1 MGTWAAGSKSRAESM
16 QRQQSNVGNFV
27 FQHQPQHQ
35 QHTAQ
40 DSEPD
45 TAEPG
50 AKVTAARRATARLSR
65 WEAGSS
71 DVSARVCTC
80 GDW

>member
-1 MGTWAAGSKSRAESM
+1 M

-27 FQHQPQHQ
+27 FQHQPQHQQ

-50 AKVTAARRATARLSR
+50 AKVTAARRAAARLSR
-65 WEAGSS
+65 WAAGSS

-80 GDW
+80 GDPP

>member
-1 MGTWAAGSKSRAESM
+1 M

-35 QHTAQ
+35 HQHQ
-40 DSEPD
+40 HQQED

-71 DVSARVCTC
+71 DVCARVCTC
-80 GDW
+80 GDPRDPPCPGRR

>member
-1 MGTWAAGSKSRAESM
+1 MGTWAAGSESRAESM

-27 FQHQPQHQ
+27 FQHQPQQ
-35 QHTAQ
+35 QQ
-40 DSEPD
+40 DTEPD

-80 GDW
+80 GDPL

>member
-1 MGTWAAGSKSRAESM
+1 M

-27 FQHQPQHQ
+27 FQHQPQQQQ

-65 WEAGSS
+65 WAAGSS
-71 DVSARVCTC
+71 DVSGRVWTC
-80 GDW
+80 GDSP

>member
-1 MGTWAAGSKSRAESM
+1 MSCCWSSLLCCGNEKE
-16 QRQQSNVGNFV
+16 RQPSIS
-27 FQHQPQHQ
+27 QHQPQQQQ
-35 QHTAQ
+35 QHTVQ
-40 DSEPD
+40 DSEQD

-71 DVSARVCTC
+71 DVSARVWTC

>member
-1 MGTWAAGSKSRAESM
+1 M

-27 FQHQPQHQ
+27 FQHQPQQ
-35 QHTAQ
+35 QQQDTAQ

-71 DVSARVCTC
+71 DVSGRVVT
-80 GDW
+80 GDTPCPGRR

>member
-1 MGTWAAGSKSRAESM
+1 M

-27 FQHQPQHQ
+27 FQHQPQQ
-35 QHTAQ
+35 QQ
-40 DSEPD
+40 DTEPD

>member
-1 MGTWAAGSKSRAESM
+1 M

-27 FQHQPQHQ
+27 FQHQPQQQ

-80 GDW
+80 LHVSARVVTSRA

>member
-1 MGTWAAGSKSRAESM
+1 M

-27 FQHQPQHQ
+27 FQHQPQQQQ

-65 WEAGSS
+65 WAAGSS
-71 DVSARVCTC
+71 DVSARVVT
-80 GDW
+80 GDPPCPGRR

>member
-27 FQHQPQHQ
+27 FQHQPQQQ
-35 QHTAQ
+35 QHT
-40 DSEPD
+40 EPD

-65 WEAGSS
+65 WAAGSS
-71 DVSARVCTC
+71 DVSARVVT
-80 GDW
+80 GDPP

>member
-1 MGTWAAGSKSRAESM
+1 M

-27 FQHQPQHQ
+27 FQHQPQQ
-35 QHTAQ
+35 QQ

-65 WEAGSS
+65 WAAGSS
-71 DVSARVCTC
+71 DASARVVT
-80 GDW
+80 GDPPCPGRR

>member
-1 MGTWAAGSKSRAESM
+1 M

-27 FQHQPQHQ
+27 FQHQPQQQQQ
-35 QHTAQ
+35 QHT
-40 DSEPD
+40 EPD

-71 DVSARVCTC
+71 DVSARVVR
-80 GDW
+80 W